1 MCSLSVCLNGLIHG
15 VVGTGSHSYYYESIY
30 RTCLPFIICDDDNVG
45 LVTPVHIKWYRNDCT
60 HPIGVDQCDVKVL
73 IICHCFL

>member
-1 MCSLSVCLNGLIHG
+1 MVRYTGNPVLGAT
-15 VVGTGSHSYYYESIY
+15 GTHDIIMSPVTATGQ
-30 RTCLPFIICDDDNVG
+30 PFVICDDHNDG
-45 LVTPVHIKWYRNDCT
+45 LVTPVHIKCYRNDCT